1 MHTLAKF
8 IYFKLLGWK
17 TVGEFPKLNKCVVAV
32 APHTSWLDFFL
43 GLLIR
48 RVINQ
53 DINFIGKKSLFNPP
67 FGWYFRWMGGTPID
81 RSKSSDTVTA
91 IANIFN
97 KKKVFRLALSPEGT
111 RKKVEKWK
119 TGFYYIAKAAN
130 VPIVLVAFDYGNKQV
145 LISEPQIPS
154 ENMNEDF
161 KTYIAFFKDA
171 IGENPRVYLNPC
183 EFKTYTGCFE
193 SAIVVKII
201 FPGIKASIN

>member
-1 MHTLAKF
+1 MHILAKF

-17 TVGEFPKLNKCVVAV
+17 TVGEFPKINKCVVAV
-32 APHTSWLDFFL
+32 VPHTSWMDFFL

-53 DINFIGKKSLFNPP
+53 DINFIGKKSLFNSP
-67 FGWYFRWMGGTPID
+67 FGWYFKWMGGAPID

-97 KKKVFRLALSPEGT
+97 EKEVFRLALSPEGT
-111 RKKVEKWK
+111 RKKVDKWK

-130 VPIVLVAFDYGNKQV
+130 VPIVLVAFDYGNKQIK
-145 LISEPQIPS
+145 ISEPQIPS

-161 KTYIAFFKDA
+161 KTYIGFFKGVVGK
-171 IGENPRVYLNPC
+171 IPE
-183 EFKTYTGCFE
+183 YT
-193 SAIVVKII
+193 
-201 FPGIKASIN
+201 